1 MSALPSLPSLPS
13 TKKGAGEPDGT
24 RKGAPVL
31 GEPDGTRKGAPVL
44 GEDPN
49 PCEGSSPVLGE
60 DPNPCRGC
68 RGQLCLQEAGH
79 TCEEST
85 LDYERVMRD
94 AAAWRDEHGRGG
106 HGRGH

>member
-31 GEPDGTRKGAPVL
+31 GEPDGTRKGA
-44 GEDPN
+44 
-49 PCEGSSPVLGE
+49 PVLGE